1 MKVILKK
8 KDIELLSLDL
18 AVRSIYFTFQDWA
31 NTYKPKVLGRNF
43 IVF

>member
-18 AVRSIYFTFQDWA
+18 AVRSIYFTFQDWTVCSA
-31 NTYKPKVLGRNF
+31 EYFPN
-43 IVF
+43 ID